1 MERDRYGYVEFV
13 YMQSVPMLFNE
24 KPSFSEF
31 VVRAQEELHCHG
43 DDGITVDGVLH
54 LGSFPSQHPK
64 EDDSNWVCRLVGEL
78 CEIVYEVSV
87 PKFGRGCALGF
98 S

>member
-1 MERDRYGYVEFV
+1 
-13 YMQSVPMLFNE
+13 MQSVPVLFNV
-24 KPSFSEF
+24 KPSFSGL

-64 EDDSNWVCRLVGEL
+64 EDDPNWVCGSMGEL
-78 CEIVYEVSV
+78 EIGYEEPV
-87 PKFGRGCALGF
+87 PKFGCGCASG
-98 S
+98 ST